1 MYVEAIAYL
10 ISTHT
15 PLQGF
20 LLPTTSWFY
29 IWERGKG
36 IVRVQYLTQEHNG
49 WSLLGDKIGLLNHSA
64 TMPPPLI
71 LMIEAEFTY
80 CPKLY
85 PPYGYNLKRGNPYN
99 IV

>member
-1 MYVEAIAYL
+1 MYMEAIAYL
-10 ISTHT
+10 ILTRT

-20 LLPTTSWFY
+20 FPLSTSQFY

-49 WSLLGDKIGLLNHSA
+49 GSLLGNKIRILNHSA

-71 LMIEAEFTY
+71 LMI
-80 CPKLY
+80 
-85 PPYGYNLKRGNPYN
+85 
-99 IV
+99 

>member
-1 MYVEAIAYL
+1 MYVKAIAYL
-10 ISTHT
+10 ISTRT

-20 LLPTTSWFY
+20 FSVSTFQFY
-29 IWERGKG
+29 TWERGKG

-71 LMIEAEFTY
+71 LMI
-80 CPKLY
+80 
-85 PPYGYNLKRGNPYN
+85 
-99 IV
+99 

>member
-10 ISTHT
+10 ISTRT

-20 LLPTTSWFY
+20 FPLSTSQFY

-36 IVRVQYLTQEHNG
+36 IVRVQYLIQEHNG

-64 TMPPPLI
+64 TMPTPLI
-71 LMIEAEFTY
+71 LMI
-80 CPKLY
+80 
-85 PPYGYNLKRGNPYN
+85 
-99 IV
+99 

>member
-10 ISTHT
+10 ISTRT

-20 LLPTTSWFY
+20 FPLSTSQFY
-29 IWERGKG
+29 IWERGKS

-64 TMPPPLI
+64 SMPPPLI
-71 LMIEAEFTY
+71 LMIWAEFTY
-80 CPKLY
+80 CPALY
-85 PPYGYNLKRGNPYN
+85 PPYGHNLTQGNRYN